1 MTYAEKFTNAQRQI
15 AYKQGQKVH
24 GKQVAKQQ
32 AQVRKNRSTEGADT
46 SKGKVHFDGD
56 RTKLNKIQRA
66 SLDAMEVLAKALGVQ
81 IYVFESEVDEN
92 GNHVGA
98 NGWYDPSDGSI
109 HIDLYAGNSGKGT
122 MLFTVAHELA
132 HFIKQWSPSRFER
145 LANFLTKQ
153 YTAQGQSI
161 SELVEAQQDKA
172 ARNGRELDYDA
183 AYEEMVADSME
194 SMLAD
199 GSIIEMMAELKQQD
213 KGLWQKIK
221 DWFKDLAGKIQ
232 AVVDAYKGVEPDST
246 EGRMVADMKDMIGTL
261 QALYMDALVDASE
274 NFDGGVQKITALVGG
289 DVRYCVRDG
298 SITTES
304 TEEERYEI
312 LKDAEVTL
320 AEVDRKAIQDVD
332 LESYNTRKK
341 SAVTP
346 GFKALAKQLNILNVD
361 LENSKIS
368 FPFQFSGRNLEKSL
382 HHQLEYGGTYQ
393 DYVKAMSCFTDI
405 VRNAIPIELH
415 PEKKVGT
422 ARENPDLL
430 QTYVLVGAYKDGK
443 SIVPVQ
449 LEVKEFR
456 QRGKSL
462 YMTVM
467 LTKIDLEVVDT
478 GVPGETGNVP
488 HLFSRSTISLRQLF
502 ENVNIKDGRFLKYVP
517 DGFLS
522 TEQKTAKQE
531 ALRRQQEEYAG
542 YGTKKLSDRDSVGNQ
557 LSEEQQEYF
566 RASKERDNQG
576 RLRVMYR
583 GDSTEVT
590 VFDRKKSSYSNLYG
604 RGFYF
609 TSSASHAGQY
619 GQATAYYLNITN
631 PVSTTDCTITKEQM
645 QKFLEAVA
653 ENEDDYSFENYGYG
667 ATIESVLE
675 SVFTGKSDFAMLYD
689 VSQTAIGDMVEAVE
703 LFNKIN
709 GTNYDGF
716 ILDTETVIFNSAQ
729 AKRTDNHNPTPNP
742 DTRYSRRDVGRQEAV
757 TQALEKENAKLRED
771 VAELRELV
779 SLQRQVT
786 NGTKFTKTS
795 VEAAAISLKQSANA
809 KGDTKGFAKLLNGLY
824 EYIASTK
831 ELTWEGV
838 KEQAQGA
845 VDWLWEH
852 IDRRGKRGDYAWENN
867 CHGGSLAAYR

>member
-1 MTYAEKFTNAQRQI
+1 M
-15 AYKQGQKVH
+15 
-24 GKQVAKQQ
+24 
-32 AQVRKNRSTEGADT
+32 
-46 SKGKVHFDGD
+46 
-56 RTKLNKIQRA
+56 
-66 SLDAMEVLAKALGVQ
+66 
-81 IYVFESEVDEN
+81 
-92 GNHVGA
+92 
-98 NGWYDPSDGSI
+98 
-109 HIDLYAGNSGKGT
+109 
-122 MLFTVAHELA
+122 
-132 HFIKQWSPSRFER
+132 
-145 LANFLTKQ
+145 
-153 YTAQGQSI
+153 
-161 SELVEAQQDKA
+161 
-172 ARNGRELDYDA
+172 
-183 AYEEMVADSME
+183 
-194 SMLAD
+194 
-199 GSIIEMMAELKQQD
+199 
-213 KGLWQKIK
+213 
-221 DWFKDLAGKIQ
+221 
-232 AVVDAYKGVEPDST
+232 
-246 EGRMVADMKDMIGTL
+246 
-261 QALYMDALVDASE
+261 
-274 NFDGGVQKITALVGG
+274 
-289 DVRYCVRDG
+289 
-298 SITTES
+298 
-304 TEEERYEI
+304 
-312 LKDAEVTL
+312 
-320 AEVDRKAIQDVD
+320 
-332 LESYNTRKK
+332 
-341 SAVTP
+341 
-346 GFKALAKQLNILNVD
+346 
-361 LENSKIS
+361 
-368 FPFQFSGRNLEKSL
+368 
-382 HHQLEYGGTYQ
+382 
-393 DYVKAMSCFTDI
+393 
-405 VRNAIPIELH
+405 
-415 PEKKVGT
+415 
-422 ARENPDLL
+422 
-430 QTYVLVGAYKDGK
+430 
-443 SIVPVQ
+443 PVQ

-583 GDSTEVT
+583 GDSTEIT

-609 TSSASHAGQY
+609 TGSDSHAGQY

-645 QKFLEAVA
+645 RKFLEAVA

-667 ATIESVLE
+667 ATVESVLE

-689 VSQTAIGDMVEAVE
+689 VSQTAIGDMLEAVE

-709 GTNYDGF
+709 GTNYDGL
-716 ILDTETVIFNSAQ
+716 ILDTETVIFHSAQ
-729 AKRTDNHNPTPNP
+729 AKRTDNRNPTANP
-742 DTRYSRRDVGRQEAV
+742 DTRYSQRDVGRQEAV